1 MGTISKESDLNDYV
15 RRWVSSRY
23 SDWMSFYHDVNTNRR
38 RGIYLLKQGCSLCD
52 FLNSLIGNI
61 EEHLIC
67 EKGIDII
74 PSKFS
79 SVDQFLVFISRF
91 IEYIDTHIYLITD
104 NLRGDS
110 SSYIVTTMYSMT
122 DDLLS
127 MFNRC
132 LSLYEVNESELLP
145 APYYN
150 MRRHLIDGSVN
161 EFVKSLKA
169 AINTIPYDVR
179 RIEFQESH
187 YHMIVHSMMAL
198 LGFRPISELSLS
210 EGRIDMQID
219 FLDTVYIFEFKY
231 DKDGKQQKDVALEQI
246 IKEGY
251 AKKEHLYLNKRVIAV
266 GISFSGKCK
275 NINGKAFRTL
285 QKPHK

>member
-1 MGTISKESDLNDYV
+1 MK
-15 RRWVSSRY
+15 
-23 SDWMSFYHDVNTNRR
+23 
-38 RGIYLLKQGCSLCD
+38 
-52 FLNSLIGNI
+52 
-61 EEHLIC
+61 
-67 EKGIDII
+67 KGIDII

-91 IEYIDTHIYLITD
+91 KEYIDTHIYLITD

-132 LSLYEVNESELLP
+132 LSLYEVNESKLLP

-187 YHMIVHSMMAL
+187 YHMIVHSMMTL

-219 FLDTVYIFEFKY
+219 FLDTVYIFDFKY
-231 DKDGKQQKDVALEQI
+231 DKDGKQQKDVALERI

-285 QKPHK
+285 QKPHE